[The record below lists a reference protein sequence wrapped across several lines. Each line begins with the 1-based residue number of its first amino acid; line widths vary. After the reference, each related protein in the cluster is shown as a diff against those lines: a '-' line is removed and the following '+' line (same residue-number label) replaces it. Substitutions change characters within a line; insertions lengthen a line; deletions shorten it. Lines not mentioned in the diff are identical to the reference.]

1 MRRVA
6 MPGVGRRPHRTAV
19 WLAPLLLTAVIM
31 TAPGP
36 SAWPASPKVT
46 MLWVALA
53 GSQAPAWITKEAGYF
68 ERNGVGV
75 DLTYLAGSVTAAA
88 ALTGGRVEF
97 VQMAG
102 PAVVAADG
110 AGGHLVMVMGFVN
123 QPVFVFMTT
132 PDIQTPD
139 QLRGKTIA
147 VVKIGTSDD
156 FMLREALSHWG
167 LRPGV
172 DVQITGVGSV
182 TAQIA
187 AIERHLVQGAV
198 LDPPNDVL
206 AERAGA
212 HLLARIRDL
221 GIAYQAA
228 GLATTREYIRAHRD
242 VVMKVVTAMSQGVH
256 RIKTDRAFSEEVM
269 AKYLHNNDPVVVD
282 ASYEAFADVFQRVP
296 APSKAGMQE
305 ILKQMVSSGQI
316 TESLDVA
323 TMIDTSF
330 VERLQAGGFFQTLY
344 K

>member
-1 MRRVA
+1 MVQA
-6 MPGVGRRPHRTAV
+6 GRRPHRTAV

-46 MLWVALA
+46 MLWVAPA

-75 DLTYLAGSVTAAA
+75 DLIYLAGSPTAAA
-88 ALTGGRVEF
+88 ALQSGHVEF

-110 AGGHLVMVMGFVN
+110 AGAHLVMVMGFVN
-123 QPVFVFMTT
+123 QPVFVVMTT

-139 QLRGKTIA
+139 QLKGKTVA
-147 VVKIGTSDD
+147 VTKIGSSDD

-167 LRPGV
+167 LRPGT
-172 DVQITGVGSV
+172 DVLITGVGSV
-182 TAQIA
+182 SAQLA
-187 AIERHLVQGAV
+187 ALERHVIQGLV

-206 AERAGA
+206 AARIGA
-212 HLLARIRDL
+212 RLLARIRDL

-228 GLATTREYIRAHRD
+228 GLVTTREYIRAHPD
-242 VVMKVVTAMSQGVH
+242 VVMKVVTAMAQGVH

-269 AKYLHNNDPVVVD
+269 AKYLKNSDPVVVD
-282 ASYEAFADVFQRVP
+282 AAYEAFVGVFQRVP
-296 APSKAGMQE
+296 APTRAGMQE
-305 ILKQMVSSGQI
+305 IIKEMVSSGLLK
-316 TESLDVA
+316 EPVNVG

-330 VERLQAGGFFQTLY
+330 VDRLQASGFFQTLY